1 MMRQPNSPRFSPRPI
16 THDRH
21 VGMAL
26 ITLLCILAMLTENV
40 CSL

>member
-1 MMRQPNSPRFSPRPI
+1 MMRQLNSHQYSHPSV

-26 ITLLCILAMLTENV
+26 ITLLCILAMLTEKV